1 LRVSPFGWGGKI
13 EAAGGQ
19 TTTSGSLARI
29 SLRLGRIWQRPPEV
43 KQRPPARLRVSP
55 FGWGGFGKGRRRS
68 NNDLRLACA
77 CLPSVGA
84 DLAKAAGGQTTT
96 SGSLARISL
105 RLGRM
110 ISAPTVVGK
119 HSSALMDCAQRTERA
134 SPLPTRRPA
143 ICREQACLFRLSQPK
158 YAPSSL
164 QKIPPAPR
172 ILHGPG
178 GLFSYAPVLTAFS
191 AILVKI
197 IRPADVCSTVVTT
210 TATVSP
216 T

>member
-84 DLAKAAGGQTTT
+84 DDIRPYGCWETF
-96 SGSLARISL
+96 ISL
-105 RLGRM
+105 DGLRPTYGAGKP
-110 ISAPTVVGK
+110 APYEAPGHLSGTGLPVPPVPTK
-119 HSSALMDCAQRTERA
+119 IRPFFPSKNTPRRRA
-134 SPLPTRRPA
+134 SCTDRGDYFLMR
-143 ICREQACLFRLSQPK
+143 LF
-158 YAPSSL
+158 
-164 QKIPPAPR
+164 
-172 ILHGPG
+172 
-178 GLFSYAPVLTAFS
+178 
-191 AILVKI
+191 
-197 IRPADVCSTVVTT
+197 
-210 TATVSP
+210 
-216 T
+216 